1 VYRYFLKRLFW
12 LIPVMLGV
20 SIFIFIIMDF
30 FPGDA
35 ADTVLGEAASQEQLE
50 EYREAHGL
58 NDPVMVRY
66 VRYMANLLKG
76 DMGIS
81 YVTGRDVFKTY
92 MQRLPNTLLLA
103 FSGMTLA
110 ILFSIPIGIIT
121 ALKRGTVLDG
131 TLMIISLLG
140 LSMPLFWLGL
150 LLIIGF
156 SLNLGWFPTGGSG
169 DLKHLVL
176 PAVTLAVA
184 KMAMLART
192 TRSSMLEVLNEDYIR
207 TARAKGVSKRKATLK
222 HALRNALIP
231 IITVIGIELGSSLGG
246 SVLCETVFSWPGV
259 GRLIMD
265 SISKRDI
272 PMVTGSLIL
281 TTMLVAFL
289 LLVVDIIYAFVD
301 PRIKAQY
308 QRKK

>member
-1 VYRYFLKRLFW
+1 
-12 LIPVMLGV
+12 MLGV

-35 ADTVLGEAASQEQLE
+35 ADTVLGEGATQEQLE
-50 EYREAHGL
+50 EYRNTHGL
-58 NDPVMVRY
+58 NDPVLERY
-66 VRYMANLLKG
+66 ARYMLHLIKG

-103 FSGMTLA
+103 FTGMALA
-110 ILFSIPIGIIT
+110 ILFSIPMGIIA
-121 ALKRGTVLDG
+121 ALRRNTILDG
-131 TLMIISLLG
+131 TLMILALLG

-156 SLNLGWFPTGGSG
+156 SLHLGWFPTGGAGS
-169 DLKHLVL
+169 LKHLVL

-192 TRSSMLEVLNEDYIR
+192 TRSSMLSVLNEDYIR
-207 TARAKGVSKRKATLK
+207 TARAKGVSKRSATLK

-246 SVLCETVFSWPGV
+246 SVLVETVFSWPGV

-272 PMVTGSLIL
+272 PMVTGCLIL
-281 TTMLVAFL
+281 TTMIVAFL
-289 LLVVDIIYAFVD
+289 LLIVDIVYAFVD
-301 PRIKAQY
+301 PRIKAQH
-308 QRKK
+308 QRKGK

>member
-50 EYREAHGL
+50 AYREVHGL
-58 NDPVMVRY
+58 NDPVLVRY
-66 VRYMANLLKG
+66 ARYMFNLLKG

-103 FSGMTLA
+103 FTGMGLA
-110 ILFSIPIGIIT
+110 IIVSIPIGIIT
-121 ALKRGTVLDG
+121 ALKRGTVLDA
-131 TLMIISLLG
+131 TLMILTLLG

-156 SLNLGWFPTGGSG
+156 SLNLGWFPTGGAGS
-169 DLKHLVL
+169 LKHLVL
-176 PAVTLAVA
+176 PALTLAVA
-184 KMAMLART
+184 KMAMLTRT

-207 TARAKGVSKRKATLK
+207 TARAKGVSKKKATLK

-272 PMVTGSLIL
+272 PMVTGCLIL
-281 TTMLVAFL
+281 TTMIVASL
-289 LLVVDIIYAFVD
+289 LLLVDIIYAFVD

-308 QRKK
+308 QRKS

>member
-1 VYRYFLKRLFW
+1 MYRYFLKRLFW

-131 TLMIISLLG
+131 TL
-140 LSMPLFWLGL
+140 
-150 LLIIGF
+150 
-156 SLNLGWFPTGGSG
+156 
-169 DLKHLVL
+169 
-176 PAVTLAVA
+176 
-184 KMAMLART
+184 
-192 TRSSMLEVLNEDYIR
+192 
-207 TARAKGVSKRKATLK
+207 
-222 HALRNALIP
+222 
-231 IITVIGIELGSSLGG
+231 
-246 SVLCETVFSWPGV
+246 
-259 GRLIMD
+259 
-265 SISKRDI
+265 
-272 PMVTGSLIL
+272 
-281 TTMLVAFL
+281 
-289 LLVVDIIYAFVD
+289 
-301 PRIKAQY
+301 
-308 QRKK
+308 